1 MDKILGALGVLPKKN
16 EQISDTQG
24 ISSTVVFAVL
34 ILLALVAVTVI
45 ISKK

>member
-1 MDKILGALGVLPKKN
+1 MDKVLGALGVLPKKN

-24 ISSTVVFAVL
+24 VSSTVVFAVL